1 MKKFPRPNPQR
12 QHPDSKPFKT
22 DDRGQESKP
31 FSRLERKPR
40 PDTRSTT
47 GPQKRSP
54 YAPPSQEMPVQA
66 IFKRNPESDSQPE
79 LRRNNHYKDRD
90 SSPQEFRGDR
100 YKDRDS
106 SPKEFRGD
114 RYKDRDSSPQ
124 QFRGDR
130 YKDRR

>member
-1 MKKFPRPNPQR
+1 MRKFPKPNPQR
-12 QHPDSKPFKT
+12 QHPDSKPFKSE
-22 DDRGQESKP
+22 DRPQESKP

-54 YAPPSQEMPVQA
+54 YAPPSQEMPVRSV
-66 IFKRNPESDSQPE
+66 FKRNVETDGQPE
-79 LRRNNHYKDRD
+79 LRKGNYYKDRD

-106 SPKEFRGD
+106 SPQEFRGD
-114 RYKDRDSSPQ
+114 RYRDRDSSPQ
-124 QFRGDR
+124 E
-130 YKDRR
+130 